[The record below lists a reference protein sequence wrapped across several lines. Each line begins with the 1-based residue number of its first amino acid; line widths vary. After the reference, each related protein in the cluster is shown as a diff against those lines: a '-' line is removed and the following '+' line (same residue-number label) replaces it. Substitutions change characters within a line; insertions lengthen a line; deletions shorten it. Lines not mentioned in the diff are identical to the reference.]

1 MKNQFRVINR
11 TTRTEQV
18 FNSEELQR
26 FFCCEYDH
34 QTNKIKYENQW
45 TDYAVSSIKP
55 KSETFLAAL
64 GFGLLGLAIIVL
76 VTEIVMK
83 WS

>member
-11 TTRTEQV
+11 TTRAEQV

-26 FFCCEYDH
+26 FFYCEYDH
-34 QTNKIKYENQW
+34 QTNKIKYKNQW

-64 GFGLLGLAIIVL
+64 GFGLLGLVIIVL
-76 VTEIVMK
+76 ATEIIMS
-83 WS
+83 WI

>member
-26 FFCCEYDH
+26 FFYCEYDH

-64 GFGLLGLAIIVL
+64 GFGLLGLVIIVL
-76 VTEIVMK
+76 ATEIIMS
-83 WS
+83 WI